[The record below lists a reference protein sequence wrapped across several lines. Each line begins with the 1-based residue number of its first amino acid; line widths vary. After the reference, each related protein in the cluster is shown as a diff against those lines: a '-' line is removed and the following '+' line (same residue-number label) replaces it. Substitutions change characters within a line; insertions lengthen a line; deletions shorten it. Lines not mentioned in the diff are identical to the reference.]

1 MEKYL
6 CVGKIVK
13 PVGIKGD
20 AKVLPYTDNIKRFN
34 DLKYFYYEN
43 STEKH
48 SVERVSIRND
58 FVVLKIENIN
68 SPEQVDALREKLIFV
83 DRENAVKLE
92 EDGYFIADLVGC
104 EIFDG
109 EKSLGKIVD
118 VENYGASDILVIKNG
133 NQNYSVPFLKEI
145 FEKIDVKNQKIDVK
159 KHFFEVIVWKL
170 IF

>member
-1 MEKYL
+1 ML
-6 CVGKIVK
+6 AFFC
-13 PVGIKGD
+13 
-20 AKVLPYTDNIKRFN
+20 
-34 DLKYFYYEN
+34 EN
-43 STEKH
+43 
-48 SVERVSIRND
+48 
-58 FVVLKIENIN
+58 VLKIENIN

-92 EDGYFIADLVGC
+92 EDRYFIADLVGC

-109 EKSLGKIVD
+109 EKLFGKIVD

-159 KHFFEVIVWKL
+159 KRFFEVIV
-170 IF
+170 